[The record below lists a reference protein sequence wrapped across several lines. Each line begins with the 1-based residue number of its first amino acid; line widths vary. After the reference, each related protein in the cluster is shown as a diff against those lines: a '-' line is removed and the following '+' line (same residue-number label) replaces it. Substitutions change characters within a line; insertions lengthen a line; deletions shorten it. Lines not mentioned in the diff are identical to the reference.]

1 MQLWAVLFPTSPP
14 SKNLSNSQLSGP
26 LSVNYFGSSAAHLTT
41 LPHEGWTSCV
51 WKRSKCSGSPVRASQ
66 LLVTQKT
73 PLLIQ
78 KEKPWR
84 RISGHSHGGKE
95 FREMEGKGRT
105 VERQEERWEDQ
116 AAGRDMRC
124 TREEP
129 RIAALSVEPRVLT
142 PQNSPSWLRRMGR
155 MGTCTGLLCAK
166 HRGQTEGNVSLWL
179 PLTSGQRAGLHP
191 GGRASRRPT
200 ASGHP
205 GQSGERG
212 PSSPPS
218 CQ

>member
-1 MQLWAVLFPTSPP
+1 MT
-14 SKNLSNSQLSGP
+14 
-26 LSVNYFGSSAAHLTT
+26 
-41 LPHEGWTSCV
+41 
-51 WKRSKCSGSPVRASQ
+51 
-66 LLVTQKT
+66 
-73 PLLIQ
+73 LLIQ